1 MYGKL
6 ISWPYLYAGTQAKNA
21 FDHLNGFHLMDRY
34 LVGAFLSLSN
44 ALLEH
49 HSGFPDR

>member
-1 MYGKL
+1 VYGKL

-34 LVGAFLSLSN
+34 LVGAVSSLS
-44 ALLEH
+44 ALLER